1 MATRLQP
8 PIVPATAAAVIA
20 ALVAL
25 AVLWFAWPEQVRERV
40 APASVARVPRAP
52 VPAARIA
59 TPPVEPN
66 IFAPLKPEDARAYNA
81 RVPVASGPLAPA
93 PRFTFAGSPGDRA
106 AAVTCLAA
114 AVLYEAGD
122 DAKGEEAV
130 AQGVINRLRHPA
142 FPKTVCGVVFQGSER
157 RTGCQFTFTCDGALR
172 RPPRPAAWE
181 RARDIAAR
189 ALSGHVDERVGTATH
204 YHADWVVPYWK
215 ASLDKIAQF
224 SGHIF
229 YRWHGAWGLPAMF
242 HSQPRGG
249 ERLDP
254 RLLSYGGAPALDGSP
269 SGLDTANAAETALA
283 SLSVPGVSRGELRG
297 SIVRAMDADA
307 GQFVLQLGTGGSSD
321 YARVAKAIC
330 GSRPNCM
337 VMGWLN
343 ADRVPAKLPV
353 MPVRMQSMAFLYRK
367 NGLTG
372 TTKAYWNC
380 GQIRRSD
387 RGECLPGTAR

>member
-25 AVLWFAWPEQVRERV
+25 AVLWFAWPQQRPVRSLRP
-40 APASVARVPRAP
+40 AASVRPAP
-52 VPAARIA
+52 PQHAQPV
-59 TPPVEPN
+59 TPPVELN
-66 IFAPLKPEDARAYNA
+66 VFAPLKPEDARAFNA

-93 PRFTFAGSPGDRA
+93 PRFVFAGSLADRA

-114 AVLYEAGD
+114 AALYEAGD
-122 DAKGEEAV
+122 DTKGEQAV
-130 AQGVINRLRHPA
+130 AQVVINRLRHPA

-172 RPPRPAAWE
+172 RPPRPAAWD
-181 RARDIAAR
+181 RARDVAEQ
-189 ALSGHVDERVGTATH
+189 ALSGHVDASVGTATH

-215 ASLDKIAQF
+215 ASLDKIAAF

-229 YRWHGAWGLPAMF
+229 YRWRGSWGLPAMF
-242 HSQPRGG
+242 RARPNGG
-249 ERLDP
+249 ERIDP
-254 RLLSYGGAPALDGSP
+254 QLMGYAGASALDGTP
-269 SGLDTANAAETALA
+269 NGLDTANVGGTALA
-283 SLSVPGVSRGELRG
+283 SLMIPGVSRGALQG
-297 SIVRAMDADA
+297 SVVRAMDEEA
-307 GQFVLQLGTGGSSD
+307 GQFVLQLGAGGSAG
-321 YARVAKAIC
+321 YAAVAKAIC
-330 GSRPNCM
+330 SRRDNCI

-367 NGLTG
+367 NGLIG
-372 TTKAYWNC
+372 TSKAYWNC
-380 GQIRRSD
+380 GQVRRSE
-387 RGECLPGTAR
+387 RGDCLPGTAR